1 MPEFSPRASNPIRKA
16 EQRVIMQQVAVR
28 REWSTGPQ
36 LPVPTPADNAM
47 AAVEQSGE
55 FLAFVIA
62 HSEGQWR
69 VGTSKRLRARK

>member
-1 MPEFSPRASNPIRKA
+1 
-16 EQRVIMQQVAVR
+16 MQQVAVR
-28 REWSTGPQ
+28 RESATGHF
-36 LPVPTPADNAM
+36 PVLNPADNAM
-47 AAVEQSGE
+47 TAVEQSGE

>member
-1 MPEFSPRASNPIRKA
+1 
-16 EQRVIMQQVAVR
+16 MQQVAIR
-28 REWSTGPQ
+28 RESGTGRV
-36 LPVPTPADNAM
+36 PVLTPADNAM

>member
-1 MPEFSPRASNPIRKA
+1 
-16 EQRVIMQQVAVR
+16 MQQVAIR
-28 REWSTGPQ
+28 RESSTGR
-36 LPVPTPADNAM
+36 VPALTPADNAM

>member
-1 MPEFSPRASNPIRKA
+1 VLN
-16 EQRVIMQQVAVR
+16 
-28 REWSTGPQ
+28 
-36 LPVPTPADNAM
+36 PADNAM
-47 AAVEQSGE
+47 TAVEQSGE

>member
-1 MPEFSPRASNPIRKA
+1 MQARVPPDARNSIHTA
-16 EQRVIMQQVAVR
+16 ERLVIMQQVAVR
-28 REWSTGPQ
+28 RESSTGYAPA
-36 LPVPTPADNAM
+36 LNPADNAM
-47 AAVEQSGE
+47 TAVEQSGE

>member
-1 MPEFSPRASNPIRKA
+1 
-16 EQRVIMQQVAVR
+16 MQQVAVR
-28 REWSTGPQ
+28 RESSTGHV
-36 LPVPTPADNAM
+36 PVLNPADNAM
-47 AAVEQSGE
+47 TAVEQSGE

>member
-1 MPEFSPRASNPIRKA
+1 M
-16 EQRVIMQQVAVR
+16 IMQQVAVR
-28 REWSTGPQ
+28 RESSIGHA
-36 LPVPTPADNAM
+36 PVLNPADNAM
-47 AAVEQSGE
+47 TAVEQSGE